1 MPSCQHVHWVI
12 VDKGL
17 RLRVRSLAVVF
28 FEGGCIRIGLI
39 AKTDY
44 LIDNPEGKAS
54 DPQPHHW
61 KAIFLAYVLGIRA
74 WHVV

>member
-1 MPSCQHVHWVI
+1 M
-12 VDKGL
+12 
-17 RLRVRSLAVVF
+17 VF

-44 LIDNPEGKAS
+44 LIDNPERKAS